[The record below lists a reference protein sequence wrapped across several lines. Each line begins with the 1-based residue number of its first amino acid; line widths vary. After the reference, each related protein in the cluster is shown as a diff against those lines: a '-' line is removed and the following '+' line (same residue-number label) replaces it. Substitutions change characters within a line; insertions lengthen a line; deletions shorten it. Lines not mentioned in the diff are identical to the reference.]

1 MAIGRWN
8 YITVLWWGERYVRD
22 WQRRPFCPA
31 VFGTQHFLVPRLGSL
46 ARALKLCSWCGHC
59 GFPGSSGRC
68 IDGTASNNGR
78 QKRKKASPRLSTS
91 KELGALERGCGSTLP
106 DSQVSAYRC
115 LSHLETWHSEDGPS
129 GPSSESRGQSQQVG
143 FQGSLPTSARAYFQ
157 MFYKLE
163 FPAIG
168 HLKKNILLI

>member
-46 ARALKLCSWCGHC
+46 ARALKWCSWCGHC
-59 GFPGSSGRC
+59 GFPGSSGRY

-78 QKRKKASPRLSTS
+78 RKRKMANPRLSTS
-91 KELGALERGCGSTLP
+91 KELGALERGCGPTLT

-157 MFYKLE
+157 MLYKLE
-163 FPAIG
+163 FSAIG